1 MRFRCL
7 IPCLLLVLCAGPSVA
22 DEGEKPLRIFGYFQ
36 NSLQRWTEFEERR
49 PQNSFSLQ
57 QLNLLLQK
65 DISSTW
71 VAFLNFEFLNNF
83 SSKDMWGS
91 ARLEEAWVRYR
102 KSEQFNLKLGL
113 QIPIFNDLNEIN
125 NRTPLLPYITRPL
138 VYESSFSDFLPVD
151 EFVPPTAF
159 VQGYGFLPVGE
170 LKVDYALYVGNT
182 SGLNDDPD
190 KGQTGIDTTEAFLVG
205 GRLGVRINELKAGL
219 SGTHEKSNGLTA
231 FSHNRVEITDDLT
244 DRPKFRYGGDFSYA
258 YRRWLFNSEY
268 ISANFD
274 EGTPRLEVDLDFY
287 YVTLGYSLT
296 EQTHLYATYWDT
308 ESHILDLDSE
318 QHDEENEE
326 IQVYST
332 GVSFGISDRI
342 RLKAQVARVITSE
355 MRRTRAQNLV
365 EKERDNFSVSSVAVS
380 TLF

>member
-1 MRFRCL
+1 MIFRRL
-7 IPCLLLVLCAGPSVA
+7 MPFLLLVLWISPSVA
-22 DEGEKPLRIFGYFQ
+22 DDGEKPLRIFGYFQ

-91 ARLEEAWVRYR
+91 TRLEEAWVRYR
-102 KSEQFNLKLGL
+102 KSEKFNLKLGL

-138 VYESSFSDFLPVD
+138 VYESSFSDVLPVD

-182 SGLNDDPD
+182 SGLNDDPNKD
-190 KGQTGIDTTEAFLVG
+190 QTGIDTTEAFLVG

-231 FSHNRVEITDDLT
+231 FSHDRVEITDDLT

-258 YRRWLFNSEY
+258 YRRWSFNSEY

-274 EGTPRLEVDLDFY
+274 EGTPRLELDLDFY
-287 YVTLGYSLT
+287 YATLGYYLT
-296 EQTHLYATYWDT
+296 EQTHLYVTYWDT
-308 ESHILDLDSE
+308 EFHVLDLDSGL
-318 QHDEENEE
+318 HDEENDD
-326 IQVYST
+326 IRVYST
-332 GVSFGISDRI
+332 GVSFSVGDRI
-342 RLKAQVARVITSE
+342 RLKAQVARVLSTE
-355 MRRTRAQNLV
+355 TRRTAAQNLV
-365 EKERDNFSVSSVAVS
+365 ERDKFSVSSVAVS
-380 TLF
+380 ILF